1 MSLLLKGKADVEA
14 RDENNKTP
22 IMQTC
27 DPDMLKLLSSHG
39 ADLNA
44 KIAGNTRLFSAWYDN
59 NNSLGMVNALLQS
72 GADITVR
79 NQNGQTAV
87 EYGRELLE
95 ECFTTS
101 DRKEIETFVILEKAY
116 GLSAADVERGE
127 EPTPFTVMPCSF
139 SSD

>member
-14 RDENNKTP
+14 RDENNNMTP
-22 IMQTC
+22 IMETC
-27 DPDMLKLLSSHG
+27 DPDMLKLLSSHS

-44 KIAGNTRLFSAWYDN
+44 KIAGTTRLFSAWYDN

-79 NQNGQTAV
+79 NKNGQTAV

-95 ECFTTS
+95 ECFNTS
-101 DRKEIETFVILEKAY
+101 DRKEI

-127 EPTPFTVMPCSF
+127 DPTPCTVVPCSF
-139 SSD
+139 SSDQAPGYVWV